1 MGSKTPLFPSAP
13 EVISHCNWDRNID
26 VWAAGVVLYVTLS
39 GTFPFNED
47 EDICDQ
53 INNASF
59 MYPSNP
65 WKQISNEG
73 NQPVVS

>member
-1 MGSKTPLFPSAP
+1 M
-13 EVISHCNWDRNID
+13 ISHCNWDRNID

-59 MYPSNP
+59 MYPAHP
-65 WKQISNEG
+65 WKHISIEG
-73 NQPVVS
+73 DMFFYIYKEGS